1 MKLFFKKS
9 ILLAIVVVLAVA
21 SWPIVSVSA
30 SGQNDPIPQ
39 GQIPNERL
47 EKIWARQLHRYKRL
61 GRTDEFIARVQRLL
75 DRAKANGKDAST
87 VQAALDA
94 FTAQWKQASPIY
106 EGMQGIVSSHQGF
119 DSNGNV
125 TDSEKAKQTALAMRE
140 KFQEIK
146 TVMNGTGKALREAI
160 KSYRQANP
168 RPQPTATP

>member
-1 MKLFFKKS
+1 MKMFFKNTV
-9 ILLAIVVVLAVA
+9 LLALIAALAMA
-21 SWPIVSVSA
+21 SLPMVSVSA
-30 SGQNDPIPQ
+30 SGQNDAIPQ
-39 GQIPNERL
+39 GQIANERL
-47 EKIWARQLHRYKRL
+47 EKIWARQLRRYKRL
-61 GRTDEFIARVQRLL
+61 GRTDEFIARLQRLL
-75 DRAKANGKDAST
+75 DRAKANGKDASI

-94 FTAQWKQASPIY
+94 FRAQWKQARPIY
-106 EGMQGIVSSHQGF
+106 QGMQGIVSSHQGF

-146 TVMNGTGKALREAI
+146 TVMNGTGKSLREAV

>member
-21 SWPIVSVSA
+21 SLPVVSVSA
-30 SGQNDPIPQ
+30 SGQNDSLPQ
-39 GQIPNERL
+39 GQITNERL
-47 EKIWARQLHRYKRL
+47 EKIWVRQLRRYKRL
-61 GRTDEFIARVQRLL
+61 GRTDEFIARLQRLL
-75 DRAKANGKDAST
+75 DRAKAKGRDAST

-94 FTAQWKQASPIY
+94 FTAQWKQARPIY

-140 KFQEIK
+140 NFQEIK
-146 TVMNGTGKALREAI
+146 TVMNGTGKALREAV